1 MAILALIVLFFTGIV
16 PIGPAAEPLTTDDN
30 DPRAPYA
37 SPILLVTTLFHAIS
51 TIYCYVRYTTSG
63 QAGYVLG
70 ALAYGGLS
78 CLGGW
83 CSMFGFSSRV
93 SARTGEDKRTSG
105 FLFPNTSAYD
115 KKADKKVR

>member
-1 MAILALIVLFFTGIV
+1 M
-16 PIGPAAEPLTTDDN
+16 EDD

-37 SPILLVTTLFHAIS
+37 GPILLVTTLFHFTS
-51 TIYCYVRYTTSG
+51 TIYCYVRYTNSG
-63 QAGYVLG
+63 QTGYVLG
-70 ALAYGGLS
+70 ALGYGAVA

-105 FLFPNTSAYD
+105 FLFPNTRAYD
-115 KKADKKVR
+115 KRADKKAR